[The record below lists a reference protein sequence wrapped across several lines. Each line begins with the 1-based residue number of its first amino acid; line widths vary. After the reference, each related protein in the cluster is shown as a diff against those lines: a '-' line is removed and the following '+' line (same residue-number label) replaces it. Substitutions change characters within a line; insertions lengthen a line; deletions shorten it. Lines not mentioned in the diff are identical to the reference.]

1 MTSHTADRRRLERF
15 AAYAAAFE
23 TAYATDDWTVLEPHF
38 TEDAVNELNGARVE
52 GRPAVVAAF
61 RDAVAMFDR
70 RFDSRTMQIVEG
82 PTIEDGVVHIKTH
95 GVYRRNGVAP
105 LELLG
110 EEWFHFDG
118 DRIARHVDNVVNVA
132 EVMSFLGQHADA
144 LRPMAAVGAEV

>member
-1 MTSHTADRRRLERF
+1 MTLDTDDRRRLERF

-23 TAYATDDWTVLEPHF
+23 TAYATDDWGLLETHF
-38 TEDAVNELNGARVE
+38 TDDATNELNGARVE

-70 RFDSRTMQIVEG
+70 RFDSRTMRIAEG
-82 PTIEDGVVHIKTH
+82 PEIRDGVVRIKTL
-95 GVYRRNGVAP
+95 GTYRRDGLPP
-105 LELLG
+105 LELVG

-118 DRIARHVDNVVNVA
+118 DRIARHVDNVVNLA

-144 LRPMAAVGAEV
+144 LRPMATSGRAA